1 MSLPLVSVV
10 IPAFNAE
17 RHFPQAIESVLAQ
30 TYRNI
35 EVIIVGDGSTDETPQ
50 LARAYARRDS
60 RIRVFRQDN
69 AGVGAARNRGMAEAR
84 GEFIAPL
91 DADDFW
97 NPEKLEKQTAVLVAR
112 GERWGFAYC
121 WSNSVDREGTVT
133 EPIVHWPVEGE
144 IFEALIYRNIIG
156 NASVPLFRASALREV
171 GGYLT
176 RADQGGVQGCEDWD
190 LSLRLAAKYSVAAV
204 PEFLVAYRQIAGTMS
219 SNFSG
224 MASSYQ
230 FAMSGLRHRH
240 PEVPPRLYRW
250 SSGHFFMYLL
260 NTAYTAGNYP
270 ECFRMI
276 RHLLAADATMIL
288 CPTIYRVF
296 IVGLL
301 RMLTGRE
308 ILRRTRRPQTGWT
321 PRQVLWIPA
330 QILEARRWGTIK
342 HGTKIE

>member
-1 MSLPLVSVV
+1 M
-10 IPAFNAE
+10 
-17 RHFPQAIESVLAQ
+17 
-30 TYRNI
+30 
-35 EVIIVGDGSTDETPQ
+35 
-50 LARAYARRDS
+50 
-60 RIRVFRQDN
+60 
-69 AGVGAARNRGMAEAR
+69 
-84 GEFIAPL
+84 
-91 DADDFW
+91 
-97 NPEKLEKQTAVLVAR
+97 
-112 GERWGFAYC
+112 
-121 WSNSVDREGTVT
+121 
-133 EPIVHWPVEGE
+133 
-144 IFEALIYRNIIG
+144 
-156 NASVPLFRASALREV
+156 
-171 GGYLT
+171 
-176 RADQGGVQGCEDWD
+176 
-190 LSLRLAAKYSVAAV
+190 
-204 PEFLVAYRQIAGTMS
+204 AYRQIAGTMS
-219 SNFSG
+219 SNFAG